1 MKWLDDDTRYSQRSC
16 FGGAHTRGD
25 DNDRGR
31 WVSDMPLGKEL
42 FEERPA
48 IHSRH
53 GQVQENDIW
62 ETPFARSVIDP
73 CQGFIAFGSFRRLVP
88 IQFERPRNH
97 IPNGGVVIHYQDD
110 RLATFNVFLLL
121 AHVPLALFPSAIM
134 LHHDTEYKKP
144 LIAW

>member
-1 MKWLDDDTRYSQRSC
+1 
-16 FGGAHTRGD
+16 
-25 DNDRGR
+25 
-31 WVSDMPLGKEL
+31 MPLGKEL

-88 IQFERPRNH
+88 IQLERPGNH
-97 IPNGGVVIHYQDD
+97 IPNGGGVIHFQDD
-110 RLATFNVFLLL
+110 RLAALNGFFFLGPVSLTQISS
-121 AHVPLALFPSAIM
+121 ALTLCPIPF
-134 LHHDTEYKKP
+134 
-144 LIAW
+144 IAFSRYRILKNNYSLV

>member
-53 GQVQENDIW
+53 GKVQENDIW

-88 IQFERPRNH
+88 IPLKRPGKH
-97 IPNGGVVIHYQDD
+97 IPNGGVGAPYPAD
-110 RLATFNVFLLL
+110 RVADPNPFLLPRL
-121 AHVPLALFPSAIM
+121 VSPTPLAPAKTRWPFCF
-134 LHHDTEYKKP
+134 
-144 LIAW
+144 IA